1 MRLRKGQTPAI
12 ATTTTTKP
20 PTTKAVKDP
29 KATAPKSSI
38 IAKPPT
44 TPANDMPHP
53 VPAKSKKSPS
63 TRAKPN
69 FVCSICSKEF
79 LANASLVGHFHAAH
93 KLRKGHKRKL
103 SSPAPAITSSQ
114 SSEVFEC
121 LQCGKTFPTTRSLQ
135 GHRAAAHLPRA
146 AALEYKQHD
155 LIANKQKSQ
164 DEPIYSC
171 VDCDKKFTNLL
182 SLSGHRG
189 QHIRWRNFKLA
200 QRKLKQS
207 NKASSANSN
216 TDTNTV
222 EEGQRSENHIDA
234 IESQLP
240 AAAQTSTT
248 NPKRKKTR
256 TSLDAFLMDDDNL
269 A

>member
-93 KLRKGHKRKL
+93 KLRKGHK
-103 SSPAPAITSSQ
+103 
-114 SSEVFEC
+114 
-121 LQCGKTFPTTRSLQ
+121 
-135 GHRAAAHLPRA
+135 
-146 AALEYKQHD
+146 HD